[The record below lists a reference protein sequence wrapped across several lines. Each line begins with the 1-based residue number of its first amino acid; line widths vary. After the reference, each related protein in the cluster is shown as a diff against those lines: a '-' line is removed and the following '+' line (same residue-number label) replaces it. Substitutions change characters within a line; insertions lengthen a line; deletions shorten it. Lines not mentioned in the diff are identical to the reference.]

1 MCQNIFYNVIWCAIE
16 PISKLLE
23 SLKHVVSNGPA
34 LVGKVVQH
42 FCYLDEEDKQDW
54 HRGEPLAMS
63 RKDKF

>member
-1 MCQNIFYNVIWCAIE
+1 MK

-34 LVGKVVQH
+34 LVGKVVEH